1 MNNVRV
7 SEFALDPK
15 LKEYIRDSKE
25 AFAAKCASLDVDH
38 LEYQT
43 FTKKLIKER
52 NLSPDAIMQ
61 FAIQVICCHK
71 PGCTATVDGKRFKIL
86 YLGRRDI
93 VLSTQRKQRC

>member
-1 MNNVRV
+1 MCLPRRIYLMNIWVYLSSITYLSNVCV

-25 AFAAKCASLDVDH
+25 AFSAKCASLDVDH

-61 FAIQVICCHK
+61 FAIQVIRCH
-71 PGCTATVDGKRFKIL
+71 GF
-86 YLGRRDI
+86 
-93 VLSTQRKQRC
+93 